1 MSKPDLIIRNGTV
14 VDGTGGP
21 IRIADVVIRDGVVSD
36 ITESASTLATKE
48 IDADGAWVTPG
59 FIDPHTHLDAQLFWD
74 PTGSTVC
81 PTRCVT
87 TVVTGNCGFGIAP
100 CGDGAEEYL
109 LRCLEAVEEIPYEA
123 TRRRRALRVEQLRVL
138 PRRTRQPRSR
148 RQRCG
153 VGPTLT
159 TAPFGHGRTCILRGS
174 DRRRRRADV
183 SDAPQRIR
191 KRRSRILDVAR
202 TQSC

>member
-59 FIDPHTHLDAQLFWD
+59 FIDPPHTPGCTTFLG
-74 PTGSTVC
+74 PNRSTVC
-81 PTRCVT
+81 PTRRHHGGDRQLWLRNRAVWGRSGGIPAA
-87 TVVTGNCGFGIAP
+87 VPRSRRGNP
-100 CGDGAEEYL
+100 
-109 LRCLEAVEEIPYEA
+109 LRGNA
-123 TRRRRALRVEQLRVL
+123 RRRALRVEQLRVL

-159 TAPFGHGRTCILRGS
+159 TCAIRPWENVH
-174 DRRRRRADV
+174 
-183 SDAPQRIR
+183 PQR
-191 KRRSRILDVAR
+191 KRP
-202 TQSC
+202 TQTSS

>member
-74 PTGSTVC
+74 PTGRPSVQHG
-81 PTRCVT
+81 VT

-100 CGDGAEEYL
+100 CGDVME
-109 LRCLEAVEEIPYEA
+109 
-123 TRRRRALRVEQLRVL
+123 
-138 PRRTRQPRSR
+138 
-148 RQRCG
+148 
-153 VGPTLT
+153 
-159 TAPFGHGRTCILRGS
+159 
-174 DRRRRRADV
+174 
-183 SDAPQRIR
+183 
-191 KRRSRILDVAR
+191 
-202 TQSC
+202 